1 MWARAVVAAEKRLR
15 GRLAVGV
22 FSLFSAGPVQSLRPA
37 AELSRRRPRRRARM
51 RKLPRRRWLHLVNC
65 ERYHKSTVT
74 LGRRPAIAARKIS
87 IRLSGERTMRRLRL
101 FIAIRSGEIPH
112 GSTSGS
118 RQRRRRSQDRIERDH
133 AIDERPCRDSGAG
146 ARIHTPSFS
155 PRRRRLSSAC
165 GSSDLPVSAARW
177 PLSNRIPDPHAAANG
192 RAQSPRSVCGR
203 RAKTTRASRRLTSI
217 GGDASE

>member
-155 PRRRRLSSAC
+155 PRRRRLVPPAEALIYPSQRLDGRSRTEFLTRTPPLTAALSRL
-165 GSSDLPVSAARW
+165 GASAAGVQKQQ
-177 PLSNRIPDPHAAANG
+177 G
-192 RAQSPRSVCGR
+192 RLGA
-203 RAKTTRASRRLTSI
+203 
-217 GGDASE
+217 